1 MCGSCDVVNAICYF
15 CVCTR
20 WFNRNIIG
28 YKSHNLWSSLCFLKR
43 KPKRQ
48 LFMEW
53 FRFFC
58 NVPRLFWHL
67 FQGVFWSKTYTH
79 SHKKK
84 HEKNGKLEKI
94 IQNFNSMKLFWL
106 FFISKRS
113 HAPHHKFNKYIRGQ
127 INISQ
132 RKKRLKMNLNE
143 TKNRRKFKKPWNRAN

>member
-1 MCGSCDVVNAICYF
+1 MDHVMSSMQSVIFVFARVDLIEISSDTNH
-15 CVCTR
+15 
-20 WFNRNIIG
+20 IIYG
-28 YKSHNLWSSLCFLKR
+28 L
-43 KPKRQ
+43 
-48 LFMEW
+48 
-53 FRFFC
+53 RFA
-58 NVPRLFWHL
+58 
-67 FQGVFWSKTYTH
+67 FWSESPNVNCSWNDFVSFATCRGCFDIYFKAFFEAKHTRIHT
-79 SHKKK
+79 KKK